1 MRRRILILLVAL
13 VLAGISGIA
22 VLSYARSADR
32 RALSGKEGT
41 WILVAK
47 QLIPGG
53 TSGAEIRSRGLT
65 ERLLVPT
72 VTVPTGALSTWD
84 SALDR
89 LQLGADL
96 QPKQLIMQTLFVS
109 VQPSPSH
116 TGRIP
121 VPRKSLAVSVALN
134 VAPQVA
140 GNITPGDQVAVYYTF
155 QVKVLIDKDK
165 ETIPMTELLLP
176 KARVITIGEALALPV
191 TQPTTPSSAPSG
203 VSPTPGPT
211 VSGTGGA
218 VAGNVNQALASN
230 GTNAGEAVQR
240 YVVTLAVDD
249 NDALRLVHAVQSGE
263 LYLALLGPNA
273 TASIGPAVDTSWVV
287 K

>member
-1 MRRRILILLVAL
+1 MRRRILILLAAL
-13 VLAGISGIA
+13 VLAGISGVA
-22 VLSYARSADR
+22 VLSYARSADQ

-47 QLIPGG
+47 QQIPAG

-84 SALDR
+84 GALDKLR
-89 LQLGADL
+89 LGADL
-96 QPKQLIMQTLFVS
+96 QAKQMIMQTLFVP
-109 VQPSPSH
+109 VEPAPSH

-140 GNITPGDQVAVYYTF
+140 GNIMPGDQVAVYYTY
-155 QVKVLIDKDK
+155 QVKILINKDQD
-165 ETIPMTELLLP
+165 TIPMTELLLP
-176 KARVITIGEALALPV
+176 KARVITIGEAQAIPLTTSP
-191 TQPTTPSSAPSG
+191 TPSSAPAG
-203 VSPTPGPT
+203 VSPTPEPAA
-211 VSGTGGA
+211 SGTGGA
-218 VAGNVNQALASN
+218 VAGNVNHALSSN
-230 GTNAGEAVQR
+230 GTNVGEAVQR

-249 NDALRLVHAVQSGE
+249 VDALRLVHATQSGS

-273 TASIGPAVDTSWVV
+273 TASTGPAVDTSWVV

>member
-1 MRRRILILLVAL
+1 MRRRLLILLAAL
-13 VLAGISGIA
+13 VLAGISGVA
-22 VLSYARSADR
+22 VLSYARTADR

-47 QLIPGG
+47 QYIPAG
-53 TSGAEIRSRGLT
+53 TSGAEIRTRGLT

-72 VTVPTGALSTWD
+72 VTVPTGALNTWD
-84 SALDR
+84 GALDR

-96 QPKQLIMQTLFVS
+96 QPKQMIMQTLFVQ

-121 VPRKSLAVSVALN
+121 VPRKSLAVSVSLN

-155 QVKVLIDKDK
+155 QVKVLMDKDK

-176 KARVITIGEALALPV
+176 KARVITIGEATKLPQA
-191 TQPTTPSSAPSG
+191 TTTPSSAPAG
-203 VSPTPGPT
+203 VSPTPGPS

-218 VAGNVNQALASN
+218 VAGNVNQALSSN
-230 GTNAGEAVQR
+230 GTNVGEAVQR

-249 NDALRLVHAVQSGE
+249 TDALRLVHAVQSGQ

-273 TASIGPAVDTSWVV
+273 TASTGPAVDTSWVV
-287 K
+287 N

>member
-1 MRRRILILLVAL
+1 MRRRILILLAAL
-13 VLAGISGIA
+13 VLAGISGVA
-22 VLSYARSADR
+22 VLSYARTADR

-47 QLIPGG
+47 QHIPTG

-72 VTVPTGALSTWD
+72 VTVPSGALSTWD
-84 SALDR
+84 GALDR
-89 LQLGADL
+89 LRLGADL
-96 QPKQLIMQTLFVS
+96 QPKQLIMKTLFVL
-109 VQPSPSH
+109 VEPSPSH
-116 TGRIP
+116 TERIP

-140 GNITPGDQVAVYYTF
+140 GNITAGDQVAVYYTF
-155 QVKVLIDKDK
+155 QVKVLISKDK

-176 KARVITIGEALALPV
+176 KARVITIGEAQQLPLE
-191 TQPTTPSSAPSG
+191 TTEPTSAPAG
-203 VSPTPGPT
+203 VSPTPGP
-211 VSGTGGA
+211 SGSATGGA
-218 VAGNVNQALASN
+218 VAGNVNKALSSN
-230 GTNAGEAVQR
+230 GTNVGEAVQR

-249 NDALRLVHAVQSGE
+249 TDALRLVHAVQSGQ

-273 TASIGPAVDTSWVV
+273 TASNGPAVDTSWVV